1 MSIIMSSKKSV
12 RSVATQTFPN
22 HTIERTSTLCITPNC
37 LKTVTEAVQQPT
49 FSMLKITCVQSIEY
63 NLQLIP
69 TMNQLSEEDIQKMD
83 IILSEG
89 KANVNFVNRIDG
101 KLYTLNTKKE
111 SIVLKRL
118 CRPEIWK
125 QFGFSNIEPEPI
137 VKSRQFSKK
146 YWLYAAGS
154 QCSMPYIS
162 HDQANQIPP
171 HGTLTQLTI
180 ILNWVTINDDIH
192 FSLLRRKLTT
202 EKQEL
207 SLEIAAIDLAFRS
220 LMKNLLSQRYPLI
233 FSPNYQEKLQS
244 ITKYIPTISNSIA
257 RIISNSPNDEFRSQ
271 TNKHIQE
278 TRDRVNLSFPLQQD
292 IKDQNLTSKRIRNI
306 LENGLYTIAK
316 DINVP
321 TTSFVEHS
329 SSDEE
334 VLDSRIEEREAAK
347 SRKSSDL
354 KQKTKVTHDVPEAD
368 FDVSYQTNDT
378 DYDLS
383 VNLESEDNESLF
395 DNDDMNIIEKVLD
408 VDDVESMFDE
418 FEDNQNLV
426 EEELEQSSD
435 SENYE
440 NFWDEE
446 DIQFLFGIKDTT
458 TMNTCNEYT
467 TKFSQKDNIDND
479 IDLLDYDS
487 FEEEDMHDIDSD
499 LESPNKRNNLNVMSS
514 HLRPKS
520 PFRDKTNDLFQG
532 REIYDSKSQY
542 FLNEK
547 NQDSEDTFF
556 DTMF

>member
-89 KANVNFVNRIDG
+89 KAN
-101 KLYTLNTKKE
+101 
-111 SIVLKRL
+111 
-118 CRPEIWK
+118 IWK

-137 VKSRQFSKK
+137 VKSRQFSK
-146 YWLYAAGS
+146 
-154 QCSMPYIS
+154 
-162 HDQANQIPP
+162 
-171 HGTLTQLTI
+171 T
-180 ILNWVTINDDIH
+180 
-192 FSLLRRKLTT
+192 LLRRKLTT

-257 RIISNSPNDEFRSQ
+257 RIIRNSPNDEFRSQ